1 MNGTQKNLETL
12 LLSYMFLRLHN
23 LFHRPVA
30 GRSTKEVPF
39 FAENIKKIGVS
50 FMFLGDVTRKY
61 LRFFA
66 DIFKF
71 LGEIMRKIRFFLK
84 FFYFFQKKQ
93 NKIKYFF
100 WNPN

>member
-1 MNGTQKNLETL
+1 
-12 LLSYMFLRLHN
+12 
-23 LFHRPVA
+23 
-30 GRSTKEVPF
+30 
-39 FAENIKKIGVS
+39 
-50 FMFLGDVTRKY
+50 MFLGDVTRKY